1 MNINRVRG
9 WTLDS
14 DQIHD
19 RVRVKILINDSV
31 VSVADANRY
40 RNDLRRW
47 GDGNHGFDI
56 RLNRRM
62 FARGWNEVKVVA
74 ENKETG
80 ELKIIAIKRIRR
92 II

>member
-1 MNINRVRG
+1 
-9 WTLDS
+9 
-14 DQIHD
+14 
-19 RVRVKILINDSV
+19 
-31 VSVADANRY
+31 
-40 RNDLRRW
+40 
-47 GDGNHGFDI
+47 
-56 RLNRRM
+56 M